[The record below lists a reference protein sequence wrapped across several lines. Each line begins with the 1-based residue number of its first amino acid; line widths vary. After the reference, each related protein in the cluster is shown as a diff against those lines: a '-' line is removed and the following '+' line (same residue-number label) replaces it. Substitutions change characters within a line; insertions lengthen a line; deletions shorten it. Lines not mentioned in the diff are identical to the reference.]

1 MKNYVLFLQRFLHDG
16 EMRSTMVVSAP
27 TFYQRLLYLAV
38 AFCLV
43 SAGFLAQAQRTNPNA
58 YYQQCLKFEAGNDLA
73 TAEQNCRN
81 ALELDPKYND
91 AKIALSRIL
100 VAQGNLGEAQ
110 SQLSDLRGSN
120 NPEVHL
126 LLAEIAL
133 QGNQLDEAAGQ
144 IRNAQSSLADAPNAP
159 LEAMAYFTQG
169 KLEEKRS
176 NFSVALDRYR
186 DATTLEALNLD
197 YRLALS
203 KLLFHL
209 GDLDVAR
216 SELELY
222 QTLVQGQDASLA
234 RNPKLLSELG
244 RTKWAQGDLT
254 AAATDLETAVIQRG
268 SRDGVDQARD
278 LKTLALIYY
287 GLGDTRQGNLALQD
301 ALGRGTSWLSFIG
314 LSVPWLLVLVA
325 VLALHLWG
333 ESRIST
339 KTSMEVIETPQLWS
353 VGHVYTS
360 LLLSLGVAIVAAF
373 AFSIL
378 RYNNFLALA
387 TPWQGNEVRAVFVL
401 ALTLMLAFTA
411 VWRSTRNGWDPV
423 ERLIGSIDQSPLG
436 VLSGVVLL
444 GAALAYMAF
453 APRFGLD
460 GSYYLNLAK
469 LTPLII
475 AAAILLP
482 LSELYFRAFVMP
494 PLIKRYDRSLAFF
507 IAAAL
512 SALSFASPLFLLI
525 AVGLLL
531 SEVFRRTNSG
541 VNPLI
546 AQLVLNFGLIM
557 AVQFVPWVHGLFL

>member
-1 MKNYVLFLQRFLHDG
+1 MVL
-16 EMRSTMVVSAP
+16 SALP
-27 TFYQRLLYLAV
+27 IYQRLLWLAV
-38 AFCLV
+38 SFCLL
-43 SAGFLAQAQRTNPNA
+43 SAGLLSQAQRTNPNA
-58 YYQQCLKFEAGNDLA
+58 YYQQCLKFEAGNDLT
-73 TAEQNCRN
+73 TAAQNCRN
-81 ALELDPKYND
+81 ALELDPNYRD
-91 AKIALSRIL
+91 AKIALARIL
-100 VAQGNLGEAQ
+100 VAQGSTGEAQ
-110 SQLSDLRGSN
+110 SLLNDVRGAN
-120 NPEVHL
+120 NPEVNL

-133 QGNQLDEAAGQ
+133 QGNQLDEASGY
-144 IRNAQSSLADAPNAP
+144 IRSAQGALADAANAQ
-159 LEAMAYFTQG
+159 LEARAYFLQG
-169 KLEEKRS
+169 SLEETRS
-176 NFSVALDRYR
+176 DFSNALGHYR
-186 DATTLEALNLD
+186 DAATLDGLNLT
-197 YRLALS
+197 YRLALAN
-203 KLLFHL
+203 LLFNL
-209 GDLDVAR
+209 GDLEVAR

-222 QTLVQGQDASLA
+222 QQLVQGQDPNLA
-234 RNPKLLSELG
+234 RNPKLVSELG
-244 RTKWAQGDLT
+244 RIKWAQGELT
-254 AAATDLETAVIQRG
+254 AAATDLETAVVQRG
-268 SRDGVDQARD
+268 SRDGVNQAQD

-301 ALGRGTSWLSFIG
+301 ALGRGTSWLSLLG
-314 LSVPWLLVLVA
+314 LSVPWLLVLVI

-333 ESRIST
+333 ESRISS

-353 VGHVYTS
+353 VGHIYSS
-360 LLLSLGVAIVAAF
+360 LLLSIGVAIIAAF
-373 AFSIL
+373 AFSVL
-378 RYNNFLALA
+378 RYSNFLAVA
-387 TPWQGNEVRAVFVL
+387 TPWQANEVRAVFVL
-401 ALTLMLAFTA
+401 VLTLMLAFTA
-411 VWRSTRNGWDPV
+411 VWRATRNGWDPV
-423 ERLIGSIDQSPLG
+423 ERLIGSVDQSPLG

-444 GAALAYMAF
+444 GAALAYLAF

-494 PLIKRYDRSLAFF
+494 PLIKRYDRGLAFF

>member
-1 MKNYVLFLQRFLHDG
+1 MVLSVLSLH
-16 EMRSTMVVSAP
+16 RLALI
-27 TFYQRLLYLAV
+27 QRLFWLAV
-38 AFCLV
+38 LCSLV
-43 SAGFLAQAQRTNPNA
+43 SLLPSVYAQRTNPNT
-58 YYQQCLKFEAGNDLA
+58 YYQQCLKFEAGNDLT
-73 TAEQNCRN
+73 TAAQNCRN
-81 ALELDPKYND
+81 ALELDPNYKD
-91 AKIALSRIL
+91 ATIALARIL
-100 VAQGNLGEAQ
+100 LAQGNPAEAQ
-110 SQLSDLRGSN
+110 SLLSDVRGSN
-120 NPEVHL
+120 NPEVNL
-126 LLAEIAL
+126 LLADIAI
-133 QGNQLDEAAGQ
+133 QSDQLDEAAGH
-144 IRNAQSSLADAPNAP
+144 IRAAQGILAESPNGP
-159 LEAMAYFTQG
+159 LEARAYFLQG
-169 KLEEKRS
+169 KLAEERS
-176 NFSVALDRYR
+176 DFEAALQHYR
-186 DATTLEALNLD
+186 DAATLDALRLD

-203 KLLFHL
+203 KLLFNL
-209 GDLDVAR
+209 GDLDTAR

-222 QTLVQGQDASLA
+222 QTLVKDQDSGLA

-244 RTKWAQGDLT
+244 RIKWAQGDLV
-254 AAATDLETAVIQRG
+254 AAATDIETAVVQRG
-268 SRDGVDQARD
+268 SRDATNQAQD
-278 LKTLALIYY
+278 LRTLALIYY
-287 GLGDTRQGNLALQD
+287 GLGDTRKANLALQD
-301 ALGRGTSWLSFIG
+301 ALGRGTSWLSFLG
-314 LSVPWLLVLVA
+314 LSVPWLLVLVI

-333 ESRIST
+333 ESRISS

-353 VGHVYTS
+353 VGHIYTS
-360 LLLSLGVAIVAAF
+360 LLMSLAVAVVAAF
-373 AFSIL
+373 AFSVL

-387 TPWQGNEVRAVFVL
+387 TPWQANEVRAVFVL

-411 VWRSTRNGWDPV
+411 VWRATRNGWDPV

-436 VLSGVVLL
+436 VLSGVILL
-444 GAALAYMAF
+444 AAALGYMAI
-453 APRFGLD
+453 APRFGLES
-460 GSYYLNLAK
+460 GYYLNLAK

-512 SALSFASPLFLLI
+512 SALAFASPLFLLI

>member
-1 MKNYVLFLQRFLHDG
+1 MAVL
-16 EMRSTMVVSAP
+16 VP
-27 TFYQRLLYLAV
+27 TFYQRLLWLAV

-43 SAGFLAQAQRTNPNA
+43 SAGLFSQAQRTNPAA
-58 YYQQCLKFEAGNDLA
+58 YYQQCLKFEAGNDLT
-73 TAEQNCRN
+73 TAAQNCRN

-91 AKIALSRIL
+91 AKIALARIL
-100 VAQGNLGEAQ
+100 VAQGNLSEAR
-110 SQLSDLRGSN
+110 SQLSSLGN
-120 NPEVHL
+120 NPEVSL
-126 LLAEIAL
+126 LLADIAL
-133 QGNQLDEAAGQ
+133 QTKQLDEAAGH
-144 IRNAQSSLADAPNAP
+144 IRTAQGLLADTPNAP
-159 LEAMAYFTQG
+159 AEAKAYFLQG
-169 KLEEKRS
+169 QLEETRS
-176 NFSVALDRYR
+176 DFSNALEHYR
-186 DATTLEALNLD
+186 SATALQALNLD
-197 YRLALS
+197 YHLALAA
-203 KLLFHL
+203 LLFHL
-209 GDLDVAR
+209 GELDAAR
-216 SELELY
+216 GELEQY
-222 QTLVQGQDASLA
+222 QTLVQGQDAAMA
-234 RNPKLLSELG
+234 RNPKLLSQLG
-244 RTKWAQGDLT
+244 RVKWAQGNLM
-254 AAATDLETAVIQRG
+254 AAATDLETAVVQRG
-268 SRDGVDQARD
+268 SRDSVSQAQD
-278 LKTLALIYY
+278 LKTLSLIYY
-287 GLGDTRQGNLALQD
+287 GLGDTRKANLALQD

-333 ESRIST
+333 ESRISS

-360 LLLSLGVAIVAAF
+360 LLISLGVALVAAF

-378 RYNNFLALA
+378 RYSNFLAMA
-387 TPWQGNEVRAVFVL
+387 TPWQSNEVRAVFVL
-401 ALTLMLAFTA
+401 VLTLMLAFTA
-411 VWRSTRNGWDPV
+411 VWRATRNGWDPV
-423 ERLIGSIDQSPLG
+423 ERLIGSIDQSPVG
-436 VLSGVVLL
+436 VLSGVALL
-444 GAALAYMAF
+444 VAALGYMAF

-460 GSYYLNLAK
+460 GGYYLNLAK

-512 SALSFASPLFLLI
+512 SALAFASPLFLLI

>member
-1 MKNYVLFLQRFLHDG
+1 MVLSALPVHRSVLQ
-16 EMRSTMVVSAP
+16 
-27 TFYQRLLYLAV
+27 YRLAWLAV
-38 AFCLV
+38 FCSLV
-43 SAGFLAQAQRTNPNA
+43 ALLPSVQAQRTNPNA

-100 VAQGNLGEAQ
+100 VAQGNTGEAQ

-133 QGNQLDEAAGQ
+133 QDNQLDEAAGQ
-144 IRNAQSSLADAPNAP
+144 IRNAQSILADAPNAP

-186 DATTLEALNLD
+186 DAATLEALNLD

-203 KLLFHL
+203 RLLFHL
-209 GDLDVAR
+209 GDLDTAR

-222 QTLVQGQDASLA
+222 QTLVQGQDANLA

-244 RTKWAQGDLT
+244 HIKWAQGELA
-254 AAATDLETAVIQRG
+254 AAATDLETAVVQRG
-268 SRDGVDQARD
+268 SRDGVDQAHD

-287 GLGDTRQGNLALQD
+287 GLGDTRQGTLALQD
-301 ALGRGTSWLSFIG
+301 ALGRGTSWLSFLG

-333 ESRIST
+333 ESRISS

-353 VGHVYTS
+353 VGHVYGS

-411 VWRSTRNGWDPV
+411 VWRATRNGWDPV

>member
-1 MKNYVLFLQRFLHDG
+1 VKNYVPFKHFFLHDG
-16 EMRSTMVVSAP
+16 EMRSTMVVSVP
-27 TFYQRLLYLAV
+27 RFYQRLFYLAV

-43 SAGFLAQAQRTNPNA
+43 TAGLLSQAQRTNPAA
-58 YYQQCLKFEAGNDLA
+58 YYQQCLKFEAGNDLT
-73 TAEQNCRN
+73 TAAQNCRN
-81 ALELDPKYND
+81 ALELDPRYND
-91 AKIALSRIL
+91 AKIALARIL
-100 VAQGNLGEAQ
+100 VAQGDLGEART
-110 SQLSDLRGSN
+110 QLSGLGS
-120 NPEVHL
+120 NPEVSL
-126 LLAEIAL
+126 LLADIAL
-133 QGNQLDEAAGQ
+133 QNSQLDEAAGH
-144 IRNAQSSLADAPNAP
+144 IRTAQGLLAEAANAP
-159 LEAMAYFTQG
+159 LEARAYFLRG
-169 KLEEKRS
+169 KLEEIRS
-176 NFSVALDRYR
+176 DFSSALDDYR
-186 DATTLEALNLD
+186 NAATLDALNLN
-197 YRLALS
+197 YRLALAN
-203 KLLFHL
+203 LLFNL
-209 GDLDVAR
+209 GNLDVAR

-222 QTLVQGQDASLA
+222 QQLVQGQDPNLA
-234 RNPKLLSELG
+234 RNPKLLSQLG
-244 RTKWAQGDLT
+244 RVKWAQGNLS
-254 AAATDLETAVIQRG
+254 AAATDLETAVVQRG
-268 SRDGVDQARD
+268 SRDSLNQAQD
-278 LKTLALIYY
+278 LKTLAFIYY
-287 GLGDTRQGNLALQD
+287 GLGDTRKANLAMQD
-301 ALGRGTSWLSFIG
+301 ALGRGTSWLSFLG

-333 ESRIST
+333 ESRISS
-339 KTSMEVIETPQLWS
+339 KTSMEVIESPQLWS

-360 LLLSLGVAIVAAF
+360 LLLSLGVALIAAF

-378 RYNNFLALA
+378 RYNNFLAMA
-387 TPWQGNEVRAVFVL
+387 TPWQTNEVRAVFVL
-401 ALTLMLAFTA
+401 VLTLMLASTA
-411 VWRSTRNGWDPV
+411 VWRATRNGWDPV
-423 ERLIGSIDQSPLG
+423 ERLIGSIDQSPVG
-436 VLSGVVLL
+436 ILSGVVLL
-444 GAALAYMAF
+444 VAALSYMAF

>member
-1 MKNYVLFLQRFLHDG
+1 
-16 EMRSTMVVSAP
+16 MVVSSP
-27 TFYQRLLYLAV
+27 TFYQRLLYFAV

-43 SAGFLAQAQRTNPNA
+43 SAGVLSQAQRTNPAA
-58 YYQQCLKFEAGNDLA
+58 YYQQCLKFEAGNDLT
-73 TAEQNCRN
+73 TAAQNCRN
-81 ALELDPKYND
+81 ALELDPTYTD
-91 AKIALSRIL
+91 ATIALARIL
-100 VAQGNLGEAQ
+100 VAQGNIGEAR
-110 SQLSDLRGSN
+110 SQLSGLGN
-120 NPEVHL
+120 NPEVSL
-126 LLAEIAL
+126 LLADISL
-133 QGNQLDEAAGQ
+133 QNSQLDEAAGH
-144 IRNAQSSLADAPNAP
+144 IRTAQGLLADAANAQ
-159 LEAMAYFTQG
+159 LEARAYFLQG
-169 KLEEKRS
+169 RLEETRS
-176 NFSVALDRYR
+176 SFENALEHYRNAVALD
-186 DATTLEALNLD
+186 ALNLN
-197 YRLALS
+197 YRLALAT
-203 KLLFHL
+203 LLFNL

-216 SELELY
+216 NELELY
-222 QTLVQGQDASLA
+222 QTLVQGQDAALA
-234 RNPKLLSELG
+234 RNPKLLSQLG
-244 RTKWAQGDLT
+244 RIKWAQGHLET
-254 AAATDLETAVIQRG
+254 AATDLNTAVIEG
-268 SRDGVDQARD
+268 VGKRDSATQAQD

-287 GLGDTRQGNLALQD
+287 GLGDIQRGNLALQD
-301 ALGRGTSWLSFIG
+301 ALGRGTSWLSFLG

-333 ESRIST
+333 ESRISS

-353 VGHVYTS
+353 VGHIYTS
-360 LLLSLGVAIVAAF
+360 LLLSLGVAIIAAF

-378 RYNNFLALA
+378 RYNNFLAMA
-387 TPWQGNEVRAVFVL
+387 TPWQNNEVRAVFVL
-401 ALTLMLAFTA
+401 VLTLMLASTA
-411 VWRSTRNGWDPV
+411 VWRATRNGWDPV
-423 ERLIGSIDQSPLG
+423 ERLIGSIDQSPVG

-444 GAALAYMAF
+444 VAALGYMAF

-460 GSYYLNLAK
+460 GGYYLNLAK

-494 PLIKRYDRSLAFF
+494 PLIKRYDRGLAFF

>member
-1 MKNYVLFLQRFLHDG
+1 MVL
-16 EMRSTMVVSAP
+16 SALP
-27 TFYQRLLYLAV
+27 FYYRLLWLTV
-38 AFCLV
+38 AFCFV
-43 SAGFLAQAQRTNPNA
+43 TAGLFSQAQRTNPNA
-58 YYQQCLKFEAGNDLA
+58 YYQQCLKFEAGNDLT
-73 TAEQNCRN
+73 TAAQNCRN

-91 AKIALSRIL
+91 AKIALARIL
-100 VAQGNLGEAQ
+100 VAQGNTGEAQ
-110 SQLSDLRGSN
+110 SLLNDVGGAN
-120 NPEVHL
+120 NPEVSL
-126 LLAEIAL
+126 LLADIAL
-133 QGNQLDEAAGQ
+133 KNQQYSEAASHVRTAQGILAENSNAQLEARAYFVQGQ
-144 IRNAQSSLADAPNAP
+144 IEEAQSDFSNALEHYRSASTLDA
-159 LEAMAYFTQG
+159 L
-169 KLEEKRS
+169 R
-176 NFSVALDRYR
+176 
-186 DATTLEALNLD
+186 LD
-197 YRLALS
+197 YRLALAN
-203 KLLFHL
+203 LLFNL
-209 GDLDVAR
+209 GDLEVAQ

-222 QTLVQGQDASLA
+222 QELVKGQDANLA
-234 RNPKLLSELG
+234 RNPKLLSQLG
-244 RTKWAQGDLT
+244 RVKWAQGNLT
-254 AAATDLETAVIQRG
+254 AAASDLETAVVQRG
-268 SRDGVDQARD
+268 SRDGVNQAQD

-287 GLGDTRQGNLALQD
+287 GLGDTRKGGLALQD
-301 ALGRGTSWLSFIG
+301 ALGRGTSWLSFLG

-333 ESRIST
+333 ESRISS

-353 VGHVYTS
+353 VGHIYTS

-373 AFSIL
+373 AFSVL
-378 RYNNFLALA
+378 RYNNFFALA

-401 ALTLMLAFTA
+401 ILTLMLASTA
-411 VWRSTRNGWDPV
+411 VWRATRNGWDPV
-423 ERLIGSIDQSPLG
+423 ERLIGSVDQSPLG
-436 VLSGVVLL
+436 VLSGIVLL
-444 GAALAYMAF
+444 AAALAYMAF

-494 PLIKRYDRSLAFF
+494 PLIKRYDRGLAFF

-512 SALSFASPLFLLI
+512 SALAFASPLFLLI

>member
-1 MKNYVLFLQRFLHDG
+1 
-16 EMRSTMVVSAP
+16 MVVSAP
-27 TFYQRLLYLAV
+27 PFYQRLLYLAV
-38 AFCLV
+38 AFALV
-43 SAGFLAQAQRTNPNA
+43 GAGVFSQAQRTNPAA
-58 YYQQCLKFEAGNDLA
+58 YYQQCLKFEAGNDLT
-73 TAEQNCRN
+73 TAAQNCRN
-81 ALELDPKYND
+81 ALELDPAYTD
-91 AKIALSRIL
+91 ATIALARIL
-100 VAQGNLGEAQ
+100 VAQGNTGEAR
-110 SQLSDLRGSN
+110 SQLSGLGS
-120 NPEVHL
+120 NPEVSL
-126 LLAEIAL
+126 LLADIAL
-133 QGNQLDEAAGQ
+133 QNSQLDEAAGH
-144 IRNAQSSLADAPNAP
+144 IRTAQGLLADSPNGP
-159 LEAMAYFTQG
+159 LEAKAYFLQG
-169 KLEEKRS
+169 KLEESRS
-176 NFSVALDRYR
+176 DFENALEHYR
-186 DATTLEALNLD
+186 NAATLDALHLN
-197 YRLALS
+197 YRLALAN
-203 KLLFHL
+203 LLFNL
-209 GDLDVAR
+209 GDLETAR

-222 QTLVQGQDASLA
+222 QTLVQGQDAALA
-234 RNPKLLSELG
+234 RNPKLLSQLG
-244 RTKWAQGDLT
+244 RIKWAQGNLS
-254 AAATDLETAVIQRG
+254 AATTDLETAVVQRG
-268 SRDGVDQARD
+268 SRDSVSQAQD

-301 ALGRGTSWLSFIG
+301 ALGRGTSWLSFLG

-333 ESRIST
+333 ESRISS

-360 LLLSLGVAIVAAF
+360 LMLSLGVAIVAAF

-378 RYNNFLALA
+378 RYNNFLAMA
-387 TPWQGNEVRAVFVL
+387 TPWQSNEVRAVFVL
-401 ALTLMLAFTA
+401 VLTLMLASTA
-411 VWRSTRNGWDPV
+411 VWRATRNGWDPV
-423 ERLIGSIDQSPLG
+423 ERLIGSIDQSPVG
-436 VLSGVVLL
+436 ILSGVVLL
-444 GAALAYMAF
+444 VAALAYLAF